1 MRLYNEIKLMGVVP
15 KVNFKRR
22 NSIMDIAAWIKDNWA
37 AIVAFFDKL
46 FIIITNI
53 IED

>member
-1 MRLYNEIKLMGVVP
+1 MGCTP

-22 NSIMDIAAWIKDNWA
+22 NTIMDIAAWIKDNWA

-46 FIIITNI
+46 FAIITEV
-53 IED
+53 IEG

>member
-1 MRLYNEIKLMGVVP
+1 MAE
-15 KVNFKRR
+15 
-22 NSIMDIAAWIKDNWA
+22 WIKDNWA

-46 FIIITNI
+46 FEIVAKI